1 MHDVVTTTEFQNMM
15 YANPTVLTN
24 IKAAVSPFSS
34 DASFMNELTTIWFN
48 VTGFN
53 RVFVIFLN
61 KE

>member
-15 YANPTVLTN
+15 YANPTVLAN

-48 VTGFN
+48 VADFN
-53 RVFVIFLN
+53 RYS
-61 KE
+61 